1 MKSNS
6 AKSTKVIK
14 AGIGYTIGNYL
25 IKGLSFFTLPI
36 FTRLLSTEDYG
47 LYNTFF
53 AYEAVICILIG
64 LALHSSLKNAKYRFK
79 ERFEDYISSC
89 ILLILLIFLV
99 WELGSNILYGLIN
112 KFIDL
117 PRLYINLLLIY
128 SFGSALILFFNNY
141 VGLYFRYQS
150 FLKLSLVNAVGSVI
164 ISVLLIFTV
173 FDDARGYGRI
183 VGMCVPVIGIGIF
196 IIYYF
201 FKKSWPVYNKEYW
214 SYGLRYSLPIVPHG
228 VSQMIL
234 LQFDRIMINSIIG
247 ASAAGIY
254 GFSYSIYSIINITAT
269 SLDSV
274 YGPWFYEKMNNKD
287 YSSIRIQGGKIA
299 YLMLLFSALIIL
311 VTPEMVKILG
321 AEAYWEGVYT
331 AVPLVVG
338 GYFAFLYILPAT
350 IEYYYEKTKYIM
362 VGTCAAALINVAANY
377 ICINKF
383 GYIAA
388 AYTTLFTYLLY
399 FIFHYILANK
409 IHGSFIYNSK
419 QLLLYVVSILTIS
432 FFVVFSVDYWCLRW
446 GVALVLGIYSL
457 FWVNRQFKI
466 FNLIKKKYQRG
477 LIR

>member
-1 MKSNS
+1 MEKNS

-36 FTRLLSTEDYG
+36 FTRILSTEDYG

-64 LALHSSLKNAKYRFK
+64 LALHSSLKNAKYK
-79 ERFEDYISSC
+79 YEEKFEDYISSC
-89 ILLILLIFLV
+89 ILLILLNFLV
-99 WELGSNILYGLIN
+99 WCLGCNFLYDLIN
-112 KFIDL
+112 KIIDL
-117 PRLYINLLLIY
+117 PRMYINLLLIY
-128 SFGSALILFFNNY
+128 SLGSALILFFNNY
-141 VGLYFRYQS
+141 VGLYYRYQS
-150 FLKLSLVNAVGSVI
+150 FVKLSTVNAVGNVI
-164 ISVLLIFTV
+164 ISILLILTV
-173 FDDARGYGRI
+173 FDKARGYGRI

-201 FKKSWPVYNKEYW
+201 FKKSRPAYNEEYW
-214 SYGLRYSLPIVPHG
+214 NYGLRYSLPIVPHG

-247 ASAAGIY
+247 ESAAGIY

-274 YGPWFYEKMNNKD
+274 YGPWFYEKMKNKD
-287 YSSIRIQGGKIA
+287 YQSIRIQGGKIA
-299 YLMLLFSALIIL
+299 YLMLLFSTLMIL

-321 AEAYWEGVYT
+321 AQAYWEGVYT

-362 VGTCAAALINVAANY
+362 FGTCAAALINVVANY
-377 ICINKF
+377 ICINAF

-399 FIFHYILANK
+399 FIFHYFLAKK
-409 IHGSFIYNSK
+409 IHGDFIYDSK
-419 QLLLYVVSILTIS
+419 QLFLYTVSMLVIN
-432 FFVVFSVDYWCLRW
+432 FFVVFTVEYWYLRW

-457 FWVNRQFKI
+457 VWANRQFNI
-466 FNLIKKKYQRG
+466 LNVIKKKFG
-477 LIR
+477 KKD